1 MLMVQNCKINHLF
14 SFNNNALVII
24 YWGITYNLYMT
35 IMRIAVTG
43 GIAAGKS
50 TVVNHLRL
58 LGAFVIDY
66 DVLARKVV
74 EPGSAVLQQI
84 VSIFGENV
92 VLNDGSLN
100 REFIAKHVFGYS
112 DESCE
117 NRKKLESLIH
127 PAIYYCAKTL
137 EIEYKSE
144 YRNECDRKISKE
156 DCCERASLSS
166 IIVHDIPLLAQV
178 IDSIPFSFDHIITV
192 EAPKDVRIAR
202 MIIERKMSQNQ
213 AQARINSQLPSKV
226 RKDMADFV
234 VDSTKPMESM
244 LNSVDD
250 TLKSWLREINNKSAE
265 IAKLGK

>member
-1 MLMVQNCKINHLF
+1 
-14 SFNNNALVII
+14 
-24 YWGITYNLYMT
+24 MT

-50 TVVNHLRL
+50 TVVNHLRSR
-58 LGAFVIDY
+58 GAFVIDY

-74 EPGSAVLQQI
+74 EPGSVVLRKI
-84 VSIFGENV
+84 VSIFGGDAV
-92 VLNDGSLN
+92 KNDGSLN
-100 REFIAKHVFGYS
+100 RAFIAECIFGDG
-112 DESCE
+112 DE
-117 NRKKLESLIH
+117 RKKALSKIESIIH
-127 PAIYYCAKTL
+127 PAIYDCAKLL
-137 EIEYKSE
+137 ESEYKSE
-144 YRNECDRKISKE
+144 RDRKISKE

-166 IIVHDIPLLAQV
+166 VIVHDIPLLAQV

-192 EAPKDVRIAR
+192 EAPREIRVKR
-202 MIIERKMSQNQ
+202 MISERNMTESQ
-213 AQARINSQLPSKV
+213 ALARINSQLPSKV

>member
-1 MLMVQNCKINHLF
+1 
-14 SFNNNALVII
+14 
-24 YWGITYNLYMT
+24 MT
-35 IMRIAVTG
+35 MMRIAVTG

-50 TVVNHLRL
+50 TVVNHLRS

-74 EPGSAVLQQI
+74 EPGSAVLQKI
-84 VSIFGENV
+84 VSIFGENA

-100 REFIAKHVFGYS
+100 REFIAKHVFGDS

-127 PAIYYCAKTL
+127 PAIYDCAKTL

-178 IDSIPFSFDHIITV
+178 IDSIPFSFDYIITV

-202 MIIERKMSQNQ
+202 MIRERKMSKNQ
-213 AQARINSQLPSKV
+213 AEQRINNQV
-226 RKDMADFV
+226 EEIARKKIADFV
-234 VDSTKPMESM
+234 VDSTKPMEVM
-244 LNSVDD
+244 LKSVDSKIK
-250 TLKSWLREINNKSAE
+250 TWMGEE
-265 IAKLGK
+265 H

>member
-1 MLMVQNCKINHLF
+1 
-14 SFNNNALVII
+14 
-24 YWGITYNLYMT
+24 MT

-50 TVVNHLRL
+50 TVVNHLRS

-84 VSIFGENV
+84 VGIFGGNAV
-92 VLNDGSLN
+92 KNDGSLN
-100 REFIAKHVFGYS
+100 REFIAKRVFGNY

-127 PAIYYCAKTL
+127 PAIYDCAKTL
-137 EIEYKSE
+137 ESEYKSE
-144 YRNECDRKISKE
+144 CDRQISKE

-166 IIVHDIPLLAQV
+166 VIVHDIPLLAQV

-192 EAPKDVRIAR
+192 EAPQEIRVKR
-202 MIIERKMSQNQ
+202 MISERNMTESQ
-213 AQARINSQLPSKV
+213 ALARINSQLPSKV